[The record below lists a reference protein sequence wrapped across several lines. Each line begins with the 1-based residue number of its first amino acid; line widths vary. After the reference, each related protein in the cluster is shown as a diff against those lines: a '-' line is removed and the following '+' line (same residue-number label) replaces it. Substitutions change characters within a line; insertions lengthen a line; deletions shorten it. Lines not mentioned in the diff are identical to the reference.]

1 MCAILQLFCRCI
13 YRNRKCPDL
22 CCAVDILLRVPVEFD
37 YLRLVKGGLLDYGRK
52 RFRTEIAGIL
62 DHALEPCF
70 VPADNA
76 GQILDAIFVQRLC
89 DLQQGS
95 PGDIG
100 RKNFDHDF
108 AFSRMCCNDSIFPL
122 VAEGNVSFLHVQP
135 PSDALGQRKAPG
147 KAEAE
152 RIFTDHCDAFND
164 LPEQVLVK
172 ISGWSIVG
180 HDLIQRSQGF
190 DDLVILIL
198 H

>member
-1 MCAILQLFCRCI
+1 METAHRYPAGFAA
-13 YRNRKCPDL
+13 YRDRKRPNL
-22 CCAVDILLRVPVEFD
+22 CHAVDILLRVPVEFD

-76 GQILDAIFVQRLC
+76 GQILNAVFVQCFC

-108 AFSRMCCNDSIFPL
+108 TFSRMRCNDSIFPL
-122 VAEGNVSFLHVQP
+122 VAEGDVSFLHVQP
-135 PSDALGQRKAPG
+135 PQIRSVSARPPARQKRS
-147 KAEAE
+147 
-152 RIFTDHCDAFND
+152 AFLLTTVMLSTICPNRSSSKS
-164 LPEQVLVK
+164 P
-172 ISGWSIVG
+172 VG
-180 HDLIQRSQGF
+180 A
-190 DDLVILIL
+190 
-198 H
+198 